1 MLLQRP
7 IGVSCVALA
16 RPWGT
21 RSVFNLSRSIKAL
34 KTASSSSSAGS
45 AQKYTISKRFQHP
58 QPLMYALVSRV
69 DLYHEFVPYCTSSFI
84 TTRDPA
90 TGQPTVAG
98 LRVGFQAFDEE
109 FTCELDCVPSQT
121 VVANSISHS
130 LFHFLETE
138 WQIVPTDGVNGGA
151 DHCVATLN
159 LRYEFKSTLYN
170 HVSSLFAKQ
179 VAKLLTQAF
188 ERRAYEVARD
198 DSLQKRYHEETK
210 K

>member
-1 MLLQRP
+1 MLLQRH
-7 IGVSCVALA
+7 IGVPCVAMA
-16 RPWGT
+16 RPRGT
-21 RSVFNLSRSIKAL
+21 RYVFNLARSVKAL
-34 KTASSSSSAGS
+34 KTASSSGS
-45 AQKYTISKRFQHP
+45 AQKYTINKKFLHP

-84 TTRDPA
+84 TSRDPE

-98 LRVGFQAFDEE
+98 LQVGFQAFDEK
-109 FTCELDCVPSQT
+109 FSCELDCVPSQT
-121 VVANSISHS
+121 VVAKSITHS

-138 WQIVPTDGVNGGA
+138 WQIVPVDGIGA
-151 DHCVATLN
+151 SSDHCVATLN

-198 DSLQKRYHEETK
+198 DALRRRYHEETTK
-210 K
+210 